1 MPIREASQPLFH
13 QVYRRLAEE
22 IDGGGLRAGDRLPS
36 ERWLCDELGVSRA
49 TVRRAIEELVRDGLV
64 EGRGR
69 GSYVC
74 GDAVAEPRNTL
85 MSLSELGRSR
95 GLEASARALDAGIRA
110 ATIDEADAFGIAP
123 GAELFVLRRLR
134 LLDGMPIALDLNR
147 VPLRLAPS
155 LPGVDFSGAS
165 LYAALEADGHRPARA
180 DYDVEARAVDTDEAE
195 LLELTPGA
203 PVLLATTVAFDEA
216 GRIVD
221 MGRTVYRADRYRFQA
236 TLMRRSHTER
246 ESRHDQTLGGRGRR
260 DPAGGRRG
268 RLWGDAGRG

>member
-74 GDAVAEPRNTL
+74 DDAVAEPRNTL